1 MVDGVRELRID
12 GETTMQPLPGLDHL
26 LEEHGDVAIHAER
39 VDGELFA
46 VDVFPL

>member
-1 MVDGVRELRID
+1 MSRFDALA
-12 GETTMQPLPGLDHL
+12 
-26 LEEHGDVAIHAER
+26 EEHGDVAMHADR